1 MSDEHFQARVSC
13 PAQAPSRSY
22 HCSSV
27 LKFAHQNERR
37 KKMAAFTYPASYAI
51 RCSSIWDNH
60 QGPDVLK
67 FNNIKINGRSGSQT
81 DILSQKA
88 DALPSSSSLIFVT
101 KNESFTAERTRQ
113 NIPTKK
119 QLVDPFRQ
127 GLMIEG
133 GVGYRQTIV
142 IRSYE
147 VGPDQTA
154 TLESILNLL
163 QETAL
168 NHVWMS
174 GLLSDGF
181 GATHGMMRNNLMWFV
196 SRMQVQ
202 VDQYPTWG
210 EIVEIDTW
218 VGASGK
224 NGMQRDWLIRSQAT
238 GHILARGTSTWVM
251 MNRETRRLSKM
262 PEEVRDEISPWF
274 IEKKAIKEDATEKIV
289 ENDDKAKYMN
299 TNLKPKR
306 SDLDMNNHVNN
317 FKYVRWMI
325 EAIPDAILESHQLS
339 EITLEYRRE
348 CGSSDIVHSL
358 NQPDEDGGL
367 LNNGMNQ
374 DNDHINLL
382 NTLATEFI
390 KNNGLM
396 RSFEIGPLKYT
407 HFLQIGQLLLQ
418 VLFIWDHVVH
428 VFKRIWS

>member
-1 MSDEHFQARVSC
+1 
-13 PAQAPSRSY
+13 
-22 HCSSV
+22 
-27 LKFAHQNERR
+27 
-37 KKMAAFTYPASYAI
+37 MAAFSLSASYTI
-51 RCSSIWDNH
+51 RCSSNRDNH
-60 QGPDVLK
+60 QDPNVQKL
-67 FNNIKINGRSGSQT
+67 NNIKINGRSGSQT
-81 DILSQKA
+81 DILNQKVG
-88 DALPSSSSLIFVT
+88 ALSSSSSLTFVT
-101 KNESFTAERTRQ
+101 KNEPVIAERTRQ

-133 GVGYRQTIV
+133 GVGYRQTV
-142 IRSYE
+142 VVRSYE
-147 VGPDQTA
+147 VGPDKTA

-168 NHVWMS
+168 NHVWIS

-181 GATHGMMRNNLMWFV
+181 GATHGMMRNNLIWVV

-202 VDQYPTWG
+202 IDQYPIWG

-251 MNRETRRLSKM
+251 MNRKTRRLSKM

-274 IEKKAIKEDATEKIV
+274 IEKKAIKEDVIEKIV
-289 ENDDKAKYMN
+289 KLDDKAKYMN

-306 SDLDMNNHVNN
+306 SDLDMNHHVNN
-317 FKYVRWMI
+317 VKYVRWML

-339 EITLEYRRE
+339 EITLEYRKE
-348 CGSSDIVHSL
+348 CGSTDIVQSL
-358 NQPDEDGGL
+358 CQPDEDGGL
-367 LNNGMNQ
+367 LNNGVNQ
-374 DNDHINLL
+374 DINHINLL

-396 RSFEIGPLKYT
+396 GSFEIGPLRYT
-407 HFLQIGQLLLQ
+407 HLLQ
-418 VLFIWDHVVH
+418 TKGDSKSEEIVRGRTKWKKKLPF
-428 VFKRIWS
+428 ST